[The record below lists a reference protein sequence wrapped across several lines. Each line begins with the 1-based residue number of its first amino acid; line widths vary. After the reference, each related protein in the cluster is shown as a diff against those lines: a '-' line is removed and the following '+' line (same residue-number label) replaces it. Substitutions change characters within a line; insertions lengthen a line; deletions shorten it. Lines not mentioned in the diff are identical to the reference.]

1 MAAMARRREPAD
13 ADDIAAIAKQISDQA
28 EAIYQNWKSRGLGPS
43 DLLSCHA
50 AGDTAKLGSMLKP
63 STAASKPSIDLLVQA
78 PTMDNNHL
86 EKLVKNFVDEDK
98 ARIAAAR
105 GGVKVTAPLRGGAT
119 SPIGSGG
126 VITPP
131 LRSPVIS
138 PVGGGIASPTG
149 CGTTTMSSSIQ
160 YALQKF
166 ERRGSGDGDTS
177 LTKVGVLAA
186 KKVVYG
192 GGGAVTSA
200 VDGSTQQSPKPAIG
214 QKPQISPKPFQRL
227 SPQIGAAGDTV
238 EMTLPPDLAPTTP
251 TSTPASSAGLQT
263 WPLKNRVISTD
274 AVKKTSQ
281 DAQKRNSL
289 VIIGG
294 DAHGQKVIESQK
306 GLSIDHQVALE
317 EKKLINAL
325 KNGDIVNEEAPKTS
339 GKVTHVITVNG
350 RDSNR
355 EVTVRFVL
363 AIHHFSDVKLE
374 KYREQG
380 MFLEELSVVT

>member
-1 MAAMARRREPAD
+1 
-13 ADDIAAIAKQISDQA
+13 
-28 EAIYQNWKSRGLGPS
+28 
-43 DLLSCHA
+43 
-50 AGDTAKLGSMLKP
+50 MLKP
-63 STAASKPSIDLLVQA
+63 STAAPKPSIDLLVQA

-105 GGVKVTAPLRGGAT
+105 GGVRMASPLGGGAT
-119 SPIGSGG
+119 SPIGGG
-126 VITPP
+126 RVTPP

-138 PVGGGIASPTG
+138 PIGGGVVSPTG

-166 ERRGSGDGDTS
+166 ERRGSGDGDTAS
-177 LTKVGVLAA
+177 LTKVGVVAA

-192 GGGAVTSA
+192 GVGGGVTPI
-200 VDGSTQQSPKPAIG
+200 VENITQQSPKPAIG

-227 SPQIGAAGDTV
+227 SANIGSGGGDTV
-238 EMTLPPDLAPTTP
+238 EMTLPPDLAPTP
-251 TSTPASSAGLQT
+251 TSPASSAGLQT

-289 VIIGG
+289 IIGG
-294 DAHGQKVIESQK
+294 DVHNQKVIESQK
-306 GLSIDHQVALE
+306 SLSIDHQVALE

-325 KNGDIVNEEAPKTS
+325 KNGDVVNEEAPKAA
-339 GKVTHVITVNG
+339 GKGSSVITVNG

-355 EVTVRFVL
+355 EIAVRSML
-363 AIHHFSDVKLE
+363 
-374 KYREQG
+374 
-380 MFLEELSVVT
+380 